1 MEADEEVLASLL
13 ATSYLKSRPRLA
25 LAAEGVHVKVVLV
38 LLVLKTV
45 DVTEMNDVIAFFAAT

>member
-1 MEADEEVLASLL
+1 MLASLL